1 MRETHALCVMFTRS
15 GAVFTQ
21 KGMQKG
27 LGMVHGEANGLIMKL
42 RGMMRKPDP
51 GAPAPLGFLSDKL
64 LFCLSI

>member
-1 MRETHALCVMFTRS
+1 
-15 GAVFTQ
+15 
-21 KGMQKG
+21 MQKG